1 MDGTTPS
8 NAITGRSYW
17 LSSGT
22 SAIGGGSYTWTT
34 NGIPTNWGNSNY
46 VPPTRV
52 FLLSF
57 TNEAK
62 QSYQLNNCPPSFAYT
77 SGGQTEEPSNTYI
90 SDFNEFTGSLS
101 SMDYFGAILYPVVGT
116 NAGGFDSEAQNM
128 LLQSYAAIN
137 PLSEIIGTDFE
148 TAITTPSYTA
158 TGCGSSLQSIFSG
171 GNVTNPY
178 YNNNGVNRTLSQYGW
193 NGVFNKNNQPSG
205 ALNFTDVEFA
215 NDINGI
221 LDASGGL
228 SEANVVSSY
237 TNGVLTIRGFQSST
251 IDFSITD
258 DDCILMETNGSGGT
272 GGSGTSGSSGSSG
285 TSGIAGS
292 SGPAGTSGT
301 SGTSG
306 VAGSSG
312 PAGTSGSSGSS
323 GTSGVAGSSGPAGTS
338 GSSGTSGT
346 SGVAGSSG
354 PAGTSG
360 SSGTSGTSGVAGSS
374 GTSGTSSTGGT
385 TSVIASSSGGL
396 AVTTANN
403 QAVISLDI
411 CSNLDEDDNIQNGDF
426 LAFCDIDA
434 APSSREKK
442 VSLENL
448 RRLEDSFSATNN
460 FSGTIITL
468 ISDEANGISV
478 GSGVAIS
485 RVTAGRVLLARSII
499 SSTQVPCIGIAVTA
513 ANKANDPIDILLM
526 GVAEYQSY
534 PFTSSDIGKQVFL
547 NTTQGTFSV
556 IAPSVPG
563 QQIQVVGVVLG
574 ADKML
579 FNPSFDYITI

>member
-1 MDGTTPS
+1 M
-8 NAITGRSYW
+8 
-17 LSSGT
+17 
-22 SAIGGGSYTWTT
+22 
-34 NGIPTNWGNSNY
+34 
-46 VPPTRV
+46 
-52 FLLSF
+52 
-57 TNEAK
+57 
-62 QSYQLNNCPPSFAYT
+62 
-77 SGGQTEEPSNTYI
+77 
-90 SDFNEFTGSLS
+90 
-101 SMDYFGAILYPVVGT
+101 
-116 NAGGFDSEAQNM
+116 
-128 LLQSYAAIN
+128 
-137 PLSEIIGTDFE
+137 
-148 TAITTPSYTA
+148 
-158 TGCGSSLQSIFSG
+158 
-171 GNVTNPY
+171 
-178 YNNNGVNRTLSQYGW
+178 
-193 NGVFNKNNQPSG
+193 
-205 ALNFTDVEFA
+205 
-215 NDINGI
+215 
-221 LDASGGL
+221 
-228 SEANVVSSY
+228 
-237 TNGVLTIRGFQSST
+237 
-251 IDFSITD
+251 
-258 DDCILMETNGSGGT
+258 
-272 GGSGTSGSSGSSG
+272 
-285 TSGIAGS
+285 
-292 SGPAGTSGT
+292 
-301 SGTSG
+301 
-306 VAGSSG
+306 
-312 PAGTSGSSGSS
+312 
-323 GTSGVAGSSGPAGTS
+323 
-338 GSSGTSGT
+338 
-346 SGVAGSSG
+346 
-354 PAGTSG
+354 
-360 SSGTSGTSGVAGSS
+360 
-374 GTSGTSSTGGT
+374 
-385 TSVIASSSGGL
+385 

-574 ADKML
+574 VDKML